1 MLNRK
6 WLTSDWRQRRG
17 YGARKVSLPR
27 KTKVKLGLAL
37 TGWML
42 MGLVLLLTGCA
53 WPPPKPCEQP
63 PLPTQPALSEPIP
76 SESYSSQWKKLAE
89 EWRKKLTFTQTTSEP
104 SQKHGQSDI
113 NQTDAK

>member
-1 MLNRK
+1 MSEYEQLHKSAVRK
-6 WLTSDWRQRRG
+6 LSLLRR
-17 YGARKVSLPR
+17 
-27 KTKVKLGLAL
+27 TKLKLGLAACA
-37 TGWML
+37 WML

-89 EWRKKLTFTQTTSEP
+89 EWRKKLGFTHQTLKP
-104 SQKHGQSDI
+104 
-113 NQTDAK
+113 